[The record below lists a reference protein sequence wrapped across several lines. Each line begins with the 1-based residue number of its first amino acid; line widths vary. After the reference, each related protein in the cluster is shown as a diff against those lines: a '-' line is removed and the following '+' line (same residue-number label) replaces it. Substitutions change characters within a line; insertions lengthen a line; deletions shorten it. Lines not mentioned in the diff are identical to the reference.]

1 LKLHKTKFIEL
12 LKDPIVTK
20 LNNDLNELES
30 LIEDYPYFQTG
41 RILLAKEKYAHD
53 ALDVQKYITEAAV
66 HSTDRRLL
74 KKYIEQEIQTINEE
88 SNYIVEKETIK
99 GLLENQEDAPVA
111 EASDTNALHTP
122 DPESSDSESSINE
135 NADTAVEENLNLEKI
150 EVASEE
156 DQSEEDRLIKEKIAK
171 YRSALSGSITD
182 IPADPI
188 TTAKKETF
196 LPEAETSA
204 EEPSLKKEEGVIDL
218 NTIPSQSTDLASIP
232 TPDLM
237 DGDQSTDSEEP
248 TSRIDRLISE
258 VQQDMEDLK
267 ASKLRFREMMSKIDK
282 EEENEKKTPNQAVQP
297 KEKKISTAPKKKKA
311 SQEKVSKTT
320 TKKISTATK
329 EKSKK
334 AAVNQTKKPQP
345 KQQDQKTIID
355 EFIDSNPK
363 IKPIKPTDVK
373 KPTEDLSAKSTEFK
387 PDSSSEYLANIYIE
401 QNKINK
407 AIAIY
412 ESLSLKFPEKK
423 SYFVSLIKKLKTK

>member
-1 LKLHKTKFIEL
+1 LHKTKFLEL

-20 LNNDLNELES
+20 LNDDSNELES
-30 LIEDYPYFQTG
+30 LIKDYPYFQTG

-53 ALDVQKYITEAAV
+53 ALDVKKYIAEAAV
-66 HSTDRRLL
+66 HTTDRRLL

-88 SNYIVEKETIK
+88 GNYIIEKETIK
-99 GLLENQEDAPVA
+99 GLLEKQEDAPVA

-135 NADTAVEENLNLEKI
+135 YTDAAVEENLNLEKS

-182 IPADPI
+182 TPADPI
-188 TTAKKETF
+188 IPAKEETF
-196 LPEAETSA
+196 LPVAETSA
-204 EEPSLKKEEGVIDL
+204 EESSLKKEEGVIDL
-218 NTIPSQSTDLASIP
+218 STIPSQSTDQASVP
-232 TPDLM
+232 TPNLM
-237 DGDQSTDSEEP
+237 DSDQSTDSEEP

-267 ASKLRFREMMSKIDK
+267 ASKLRFQAMVSKIDK
-282 EEENEKKTPNQAVQP
+282 EEKNEKNSNQAVQP
-297 KEKKISTAPKKKKA
+297 KEKKINTAPKKKKA
-311 SQEKVSKTT
+311 NQKKVNKTT
-320 TKKISTATK
+320 TKKVSPAIK
-329 EKSKK
+329 KKSKK
-334 AAVNQTKKPQP
+334 AAVNQTKEAQP
-345 KQQDQKTIID
+345 KQQDQKIIID

-373 KPTEDLSAKSTEFK
+373 KPTEDLSAKSTEFE
-387 PDSSSEYLANIYIE
+387 PDSSSEYLASIYIE
-401 QNKINK
+401 QNRINK

-423 SYFVSLIKKLKTK
+423 SYFAGLIKKLKTK